1 MMQFSDD
8 PQRKLLLADMVRQIS
23 TTIKTR
29 AEDTKLAFG
38 LKTTLGEHI
47 RKLNTL
53 YESPWTDNIRQQCL
67 TQLHFAAAAYTCL
80 GSVVCGTKH
89 KLLQCA
95 LHHNNQCAHS
105 FNTSITTNL
114 R

>member
-8 PQRKLLLADMVRQIS
+8 PQRRVLLADMVRQIN

-67 TQLHFAAAAYTCL
+67 TQLHFAAAPYTCL

-89 KLLQCA
+89 
-95 LHHNNQCAHS
+95 
-105 FNTSITTNL
+105 
-114 R
+114 